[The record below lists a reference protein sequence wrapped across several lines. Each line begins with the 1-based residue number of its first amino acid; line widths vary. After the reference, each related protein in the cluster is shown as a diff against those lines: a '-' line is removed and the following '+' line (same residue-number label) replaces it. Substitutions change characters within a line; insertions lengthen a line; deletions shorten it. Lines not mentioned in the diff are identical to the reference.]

1 VSLFAKSVRVR
12 RQFIVMKLV
21 ALKVEAKLELSFIK
35 PVAYIDIYV
44 RPN

>member
-1 VSLFAKSVRVR
+1 MAEQSVTKSITY
-12 RQFIVMKLV
+12 IVMKLV